1 MTDSISAV
9 CTLCSPALVPIVGE
23 SRHWRLVLNR
33 NQCLLGKCLLVL
45 RRHQELVV
53 ALTTDEWTDL
63 HEQIRRS
70 TAMLTSAFQP
80 DHFNYAFLQNEDRH
94 VHLHV
99 IPRYAGPREF
109 FGLTFIDP
117 DFPGHYT
124 PDVSRTLAGR
134 QMRALADLLKA
145 MP

>member
-9 CTLCSPALVPIVGE
+9 CTLCSPALAPIVGE

-53 ALTTDEWTDL
+53 ALTTDEWIDL

-70 TAMLTSAFQP
+70 AAMLTSAFQP

-124 PDVSRTLAGR
+124 PDVSRTLAGQ
-134 QMRALADLLKA
+134 QMRALAELLKA